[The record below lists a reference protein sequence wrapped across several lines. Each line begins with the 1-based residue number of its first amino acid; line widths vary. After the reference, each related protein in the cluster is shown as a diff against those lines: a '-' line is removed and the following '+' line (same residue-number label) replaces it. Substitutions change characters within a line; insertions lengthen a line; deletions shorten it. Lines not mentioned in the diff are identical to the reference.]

1 MGKNKNATESQGIA
15 FLFLLIP
22 TIMLIIGY
30 YIYPYDSD
38 PDRLA
43 TKLLQIPIFLS
54 LILLGIGFLIKK
66 EGIGNKIKILGWMV
80 FAFFWSTQPVSLY
93 ISEGGDV
100 VNAAI
105 CIIGVYVLSYLA
117 YHEWLSLKRN
127 ENIGCL
133 NWIAGASCI
142 AGLVYYVIERTALQ
156 GWMIEV
162 TAHQSAWVLNAITGD
177 GIAEGNGIFFNGHY
191 VVTIIF
197 ACTAIQAMAIFIG
210 MIGVIPKVDIKRR
223 ICGLLVTLIPIYI
236 LNHFRNALVVFLV
249 GNKITDF
256 NIAHNYLSK
265 TGSLL
270 TLIILLFI
278 VIKII
283 PEIFD
288 EIICLTDLYKRNGPL
303 EKFAKKIIGRKKK
316 NEPS

>member
-1 MGKNKNATESQGIA
+1 MGKDINTSESQGVA
-15 FLFLLIP
+15 FLFLLVP

-30 YIYPYDSD
+30 FIYPYDPD

-43 TKLLQIPIFLS
+43 SKLLQIPIFLS

-66 EGIGNKIKILGWMV
+66 GRIGNKIKILGWMV
-80 FAFFWSTQPVSLY
+80 FAFFWSTQPASLY
-93 ISEGGDV
+93 ISEGGDA

-105 CIIGVYVLSYLA
+105 CIIGVYILSYLA

-142 AGLVYYVIERTALQ
+142 AGLVYYVIERTVLQ
-156 GWMIEV
+156 DWMIEV
-162 TAHQSAWVLNAITGD
+162 TANQSAWVLNLITGD
-177 GIAEGNGIFFNGHY
+177 GVAVGDFIFFNGQY

-210 MIGVIPKVDIKRR
+210 MIGVIPKIDVKRR
-223 ICGLLVTLIPIYI
+223 IFGLIITLIPIYI
-236 LNHFRNALVVFLV
+236 LNHFRNAMVVFLV
-249 GNKITDF
+249 GNNITDF
-256 NIAHNYLSK
+256 NMAHNYLSK

-270 TLIILLFI
+270 TLVVLLFI
-278 VIKII
+278 ISKII
-283 PEIFD
+283 PEILD
-288 EIICLTDLYKRNGPL
+288 EIISLTDLYKRNGPL
-303 EKFAKKIIGRKKK
+303 EKFTKKFIGRKKQ

>member
-1 MGKNKNATESQGIA
+1 MGKDKNASESLGIA

-30 YIYPYDSD
+30 FIYPYDPD

-43 TKLLQIPIFLS
+43 SKLLQIPIFLS

-66 EGIGNKIKILGWMV
+66 KGIGNTIKILGWMV
-80 FAFFWSTQPVSLY
+80 FAFYWSTQPASLY
-93 ISEGGDV
+93 ISEGGDA

-105 CIIGVYVLSYLA
+105 CIIGVYVLFYLA

-156 GWMIEV
+156 DWMIEV
-162 TAHQSAWVLNAITGD
+162 TANQSAWVLNVITGN
-177 GIAEGNGIFFNGHY
+177 GVAIGNGIFFNGHY

-223 ICGLLVTLIPIYI
+223 FFGLLVTLIPIYI
-236 LNHFRNALVVFLV
+236 LNQFRNALVVFLV
-249 GNKITDF
+249 GNNITDF
-256 NIAHNYLSK
+256 NMAHNYLSK

-270 TLIILLFI
+270 TLIVLLFI
-278 VIKII
+278 VVKII

-288 EIICLTDLYKRNGPL
+288 EIICLTDIYKRNGPL
-303 EKFAKKIIGRKKK
+303 EKFAKKIIGRKKQ

>member
-1 MGKNKNATESQGIA
+1 MGKYKNASESQEIA

-30 YIYPYDSD
+30 FIYPYDPD

-43 TKLLQIPIFLS
+43 SKLLQIPIFLS

-66 EGIGNKIKILGWMV
+66 DGIGNKIKILGWMV
-80 FAFFWSTQPVSLY
+80 FAFYWSTQPASLY

-100 VNAAI
+100 VNTAI

-127 ENIGCL
+127 ENIDCL

-142 AGLVYYVIERTALQ
+142 TGLVYYVIERTALQ
-156 GWMIEV
+156 DWMIEV
-162 TAHQSAWVLNAITGD
+162 TANQSAWVLNAITGD
-177 GIAEGNGIFFNGHY
+177 GVAVGNGIFYNGQY

-210 MIGVIPKVDIKRR
+210 MIGVIPKVEIKRR
-223 ICGLLVTLIPIYI
+223 VYGLLVTLIPIYI

-249 GNKITDF
+249 GNNITDF
-256 NIAHNYLSK
+256 NMAHNYLSK
-265 TGSLL
+265 SGSLI
-270 TLIILLFI
+270 TLIVLLFI

-283 PEIFD
+283 PEILD

-303 EKFAKKIIGRKKK
+303 EKFAKKIIGRKKQ

>member
-1 MGKNKNATESQGIA
+1 MGKYKNASERREIA

-30 YIYPYDSD
+30 FIYPYDPD
-38 PDRLA
+38 PDRLSL
-43 TKLLQIPIFLS
+43 KLLQIPIFLS

-66 EGIGNKIKILGWMV
+66 DGIGNKIKILGWMV
-80 FAFFWSTQPVSLY
+80 FAFYWSTQPATLY

-100 VNAAI
+100 FNATV
-105 CIIGVYVLSYLA
+105 CIFGVYVLSYLA

-142 AGLVYYVIERTALQ
+142 AGLVYYVIERTALHD
-156 GWMIEV
+156 WMIEV
-162 TAHQSAWVLNAITGD
+162 TANQSAWVLNAITGD
-177 GIAEGNGIFFNGHY
+177 GVAVGNSIFFNGHY

-210 MIGVIPKVDIKRR
+210 MIGVIPKANIQRR
-223 ICGLLVTLIPIYI
+223 FYGLLVTLIPIYI
-236 LNHFRNALVVFLV
+236 LNHFRNAMVVFLV
-249 GNKITDF
+249 GNKITNF
-256 NIAHNYLSK
+256 NIAHNYISK
-265 TGSLL
+265 TGALI

-303 EKFAKKIIGRKKK
+303 EKLAKKIIGRKK
-316 NEPS
+316 

>member
-1 MGKNKNATESQGIA
+1 MGKNKNASESKGFA

-30 YIYPYDSD
+30 FIYPYDPD
-38 PDRLA
+38 PERFAL
-43 TKLLQIPIFLS
+43 KLLQIPIFLS
-54 LILLGIGFLIKK
+54 LILLGIGFLIKRK
-66 EGIGNKIKILGWMV
+66 GVGNKIKIVGWMV
-80 FAFFWSTQPVSLY
+80 FAFYWSTQPATLY
-93 ISEGGDV
+93 LSEGGDV
-100 VNAAI
+100 FNAAV
-105 CIIGVYVLSYLA
+105 CIIGVYVLSYIA
-117 YHEWLSLKRN
+117 YHEWLSIKRN

-142 AGLVYYVIERTALQ
+142 AGIVYYVIERTALHD
-156 GWMIEV
+156 WMIEL
-162 TAHQSAWVLNAITGD
+162 TADQSAWVLDAIIGNAV
-177 GIAEGNGIFFNGHY
+177 AEGEGILFNGEY

-223 ICGLLVTLIPIYI
+223 VYGLLVTLIPIYI
-236 LNHFRNALVVFLV
+236 LNLFRNAMVVFLV
-249 GNKITDF
+249 GNNITDF
-256 NIAHNYLSK
+256 NIAHNFLSK
-265 TGSLL
+265 TGALI

-283 PEIFD
+283 PEILD

-303 EKFAKKIIGRKKK
+303 EKFAKKIMGRKRQ

>member
-1 MGKNKNATESQGIA
+1 MGKNKNVSESQGIA
-15 FLFLLIP
+15 ILFLLIP
-22 TIMLIIGY
+22 TIMLIVGY
-30 YIYPYDSD
+30 FIYPYDPD
-38 PDRLA
+38 PDRLVM
-43 TKLLQIPIFLS
+43 KLLQIPIFLS

-66 EGIGNKIKILGWMV
+66 DGIGNKIKILGWMV
-80 FAFFWSTQPVSLY
+80 FAFYWSTQPATLY

-100 VNAAI
+100 FNAVV
-105 CIIGVYVLSYLA
+105 CIIGVYVLSYIA

-142 AGLVYYVIERTALQ
+142 AGLVYYIIERTALQ
-156 GWMIEV
+156 DWMIKV
-162 TAHQSAWVLNAITGD
+162 TADQSAWVINAIIGD
-177 GIAEGNGIFFNGHY
+177 GVAVGDGIFFNGHY

-223 ICGLLVTLIPIYI
+223 VYGLLVTLIPIYF
-236 LNHFRNALVVFLV
+236 LNLFRNAMVVFLV
-249 GNKITDF
+249 GNNITDF
-256 NIAHNYLSK
+256 NIAHNYISK
-265 TGSLL
+265 TGSLI

-288 EIICLTDLYKRNGPL
+288 EIISLTDLYKRNGPL
-303 EKFAKKIIGRKKK
+303 EKIAKKIIGRKKQ